1 MLQKTRNDTMP
12 YRFLFDFMVIFGKVA
27 ALRVPA
33 AWCWCL
39 NVQAGESSLPLSDT
53 FTAQY

>member
-1 MLQKTRNDTMP
+1 MP